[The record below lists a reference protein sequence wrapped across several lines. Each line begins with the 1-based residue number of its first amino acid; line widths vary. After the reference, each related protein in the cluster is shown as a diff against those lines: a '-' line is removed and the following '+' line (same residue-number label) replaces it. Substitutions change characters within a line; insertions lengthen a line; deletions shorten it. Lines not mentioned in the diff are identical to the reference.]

1 MQILCTIC
9 ARSKSKGLKN
19 KNFLKLNSKS
29 LISYSIDTAIKSNI
43 FNQISISTDSNK
55 IKNLKKKYKKILFI
69 KRPKNLA
76 SDKSS
81 KVDAIR
87 HTLISTER
95 SNKIKYD
102 IIFDLD
108 VTSPLRS
115 IKDLKNSL
123 NIFLKKKSDNLIS
136 VTPARRNPY
145 FNMVEIKNKTI
156 QLVKKSKKKIT
167 RRQDAPK
174 LYDLNASIYIWKRKI
189 LLKSNKLFRR
199 KTSIYVM
206 PYSRSVDIDHK
217 IDLKIVKSLL
227 N

>member
-1 MQILCTIC
+1 MRILCTIC

-29 LISYSIDTAIKSNI
+29 LINYSIDTAIKSNI

-55 IKNLKKKYKKILFI
+55 IKNLKKKYKKIFFI
-69 KRPKNLA
+69 KRPNNLA
-76 SDKSS
+76 SDKSN

-87 HTLISTER
+87 HALISTER
-95 SNKIKYD
+95 SNKTKYD

-174 LYDLNASIYIWKRKI
+174 LYDLNASIYIWKRKT

>member
-1 MQILCTIC
+1 MRILCTIC

-29 LISYSIDTAIKSNI
+29 LINYSIDTAIKSNI

-55 IKNLKKKYKKILFI
+55 IKNLKKKYKKIFFI
-69 KRPKNLA
+69 KRPNNLA
-76 SDKSS
+76 SDKSN

-87 HTLISTER
+87 HALISTER
-95 SNKIKYD
+95 SNKTKYD

-156 QLVKKSKKKIT
+156 QLVKKSKKK
-167 RRQDAPK
+167 
-174 LYDLNASIYIWKRKI
+174 
-189 LLKSNKLFRR
+189 LLEDRMLQNY
-199 KTSIYVM
+199 TI
-206 PYSRSVDIDHK
+206 
-217 IDLKIVKSLL
+217 
-227 N
+227 